1 MRPGDSYLQPVHA
14 WSRVTFKSRTQA
26 KLLPI
31 KMQAE
36 EDKKCDC
43 QAIVTNLKV
52 TSGMKYKILSEVFE

>member
-1 MRPGDSYLQPVHA
+1 
-14 WSRVTFKSRTQA
+14 
-26 KLLPI
+26 
-31 KMQAE
+31 MQAE